1 MMELIAGVDPS
12 LVGAR
17 VIQVFIGAFFYIFAI
32 AKFIGPENKA
42 NWFRRRAKYTFFN
55 KRGILGEYINFGYP
69 ICWQGIVVFF
79 VLYGGIFAFG
89 YWYVF
94 LHSY

>member
-1 MMELIAGVDPS
+1 MEAIEHVAPA

-17 VIQVFIGAFFYIFAI
+17 VIHVFIGAFFYIFAI
-32 AKFIGPENKA
+32 AKLIGPVNKA
-42 NWFRRRAKYTFFN
+42 TWFRRRKKYTFFN

-69 ICWQGIVVFF
+69 VCWQGCVVFL
-79 VLYGGIFAFG
+79 VLYGVIFSFG

-94 LHSY
+94 LKAY

>member
-1 MMELIAGVDPS
+1 MEAIQHVEPA

-17 VIQVFIGAFFYIFAI
+17 VIHVFIGAFFYIFAI
-32 AKFIGPENKA
+32 AKLIGPENKQ

-69 ICWQGIVVFF
+69 VCWQGIVVFF
-79 VLYGGIFAFG
+79 AVYGVIFSFG

-94 LHSY
+94 CFGY